1 MNKVVLFTVV
11 FVALVFCANAMPKE
25 EDHVNMLDD
34 NFGAEMDTVAVE
46 EDIASPVLPPCDNPM
61 ADC

>member
-25 EDHVNMLDD
+25 EAHVNMLDD
-34 NFGAEMDTVAVE
+34 NFDAEMDTVAVE
-46 EDIASPVLPPCDNPM
+46 EDIASPQEPPCNNPRG
-61 ADC
+61 DC